1 MKLSL
6 LSTAAVAALA
16 ASPAAAILGTPDAV
30 DKLSSKALATKLA
43 YEAAHGS
50 NSTCNIKNAAVR
62 REWSSLA
69 PADRKKYTDAVLCLM
84 SKPPKSDP
92 SFAPGAR
99 NRFDDF
105 VAVHINQTLWIH
117 GTGNFLTWHRL
128 FTWAYET
135 ALRDECGYD
144 GYQPYWAWNKYV
156 NNPINS
162 PLFDGTE
169 YSMSGN
175 GDYVAHNGTPATA
188 YTTLPPGVGG
198 GCVTNGPFAN
208 MTVNLG
214 PVDPTLQ
221 IPGLVAQ
228 NGTGLDYNP
237 RCLRRDISPVAAQG
251 WTKTSDVMD
260 LIQNCDD
267 ISCFEWTMQ
276 GFFEEGFLGVHTA
289 GHFTIGGDP
298 GGDLYAS
305 PGDPAFYVHHGMI
318 DRVFWIWQNLNPANR
333 TYVVKGPDFLDGL
346 IPGPNTTIHDTLWM
360 GNLTASREIY
370 DILDTTAG
378 TPLCYIYL

>member
-1 MKLSL
+1 MKFSR

-30 DKLSSKALATKLA
+30 DKLASKALATKVA
-43 YEAAHGS
+43 YEAAHGA
-50 NSTCNIKNAAVR
+50 NSTCTIKNAAVR

-84 SKPPKSDP
+84 SLPPKSDP

-135 ALRDECGYD
+135 ALRDECGYE

-156 NNPINS
+156 DNPINS

-175 GDYVAHNGTPATA
+175 GDYVPHNDTPVTD
-188 YTTLPPGVGG
+188 YTTLPAGVGG
-198 GCVTNGPFAN
+198 GCVRSGPFAN

-298 GGDLYAS
+298 GGDLYTS

-333 TYVVKGPDFLDGL
+333 TYVVKGPDFIDGL
-346 IPGPNTTIHDTLWM
+346 IAGPNTTIHDTLWM